1 MFHII
6 CFSLDNL
13 RAKRYEH
20 GCGTIIA
27 QNGSG
32 SKEVVAAGSAEERPD
47 AETVEIYSVADSSWR
62 YGTSL
67 TILSSLVGVQAIY
80 RPNLNT
86 SSNSIVLRIAEQTT

>member
-1 MFHII
+1 MLHIF
-6 CFSLDNL
+6 CFSLENM

-67 TILSSLVGVQAIY
+67 IILSSIVTLVY
-80 RPNLNT
+80 R
-86 SSNSIVLRIAEQTT
+86 SNFI